1 MKFSTWSSYLRT
13 ANILEVNT
21 TPLGRDECMNLI
33 NYESCGLIW
42 VKIHWFDNLPIKL
55 TGGRNHASLFP
66 ETKNF
71 RVENMSCEVCV
82 CLRSSKCHYS
92 TLSHHVLTW
101 THGTM
106 RRDFKNEDKSS
117 FQHWLSRLYLLP
129 SFKAWSDLI
138 LLLCTERFSFSFS
151 FQMELENNC
160 SFQTLT
166 FSALFQFS
174 SVKIYL
180 LFVLASF
187 FPPFLCHFH
196 FPSC

>member
-1 MKFSTWSSYLRT
+1 MK
-13 ANILEVNT
+13 
-21 TPLGRDECMNLI
+21 C
-33 NYESCGLIW
+33 
-42 VKIHWFDNLPIKL
+42 
-55 TGGRNHASLFP
+55 
-66 ETKNF
+66 
-71 RVENMSCEVCV
+71 VCV
-82 CLRSSKCHYS
+82 CLRSSKCHYF

-106 RRDFKNEDKSS
+106 RRDFRNEDKSS
-117 FQHWLSRLYLLP
+117 FQHWLSRLYLLL
-129 SFKAWSDLI
+129 SFKALSDLI

-187 FPPFLCHFH
+187 FPPFFVTSIFLVVNFSFSLLVLWPVLLLLTLTHGLIK
-196 FPSC
+196 S